1 MRAVSWALIGCVA
14 WILSTTPALT
24 AQQETPNPA
33 RVGGTANQW
42 LAKCG
47 TFAKGQPPK
56 GGDSQV
62 FNAGT
67 CLGWVEG
74 FLDMHFMYRAALNDE
89 MLGFCYPTNGTIG
102 QAAKI
107 IVKYFEDHPSELHQP
122 SRILAYAAFK
132 EQFPCRQP

>member
-1 MRAVSWALIGCVA
+1 VA
-14 WILSTTPALT
+14 
-24 AQQETPNPA
+24 
-33 RVGGTANQW
+33 GTGNQW

-47 TFAKGQPPK
+47 AFAKGQPPK
-56 GGDSQV
+56 GGGSEF

-74 FLDMHFMYRAALNDE
+74 FLAMHFMYRAAMNDE

-102 QAAKI
+102 QAARI
-107 IVKYFEDHPSELHQP
+107 IATYFEDHPSELNQP
-122 SRILAYAAFK
+122 SRILAYAALK